1 MLNERD
7 EALDFLS
14 RLAAHP
20 AVAFHETGVA
30 AAICAI
36 LNQTGIEYTA
46 DPFGNIL
53 ARLPGGAAPANA
65 NADAAN
71 IPPLAIVAHMDHP
84 GFELTARAPGGA
96 FLADAL
102 GGIPPSALDPGVPL
116 QAILPGGQRI
126 PAITAGPPPHTES
139 HAGNAKRQT
148 LVHLTA
154 PDAPDE
160 IPLPTAAVFD
170 LPDFALDGDYI
181 RMRAADDLAGCAAA
195 LAALTRLS
203 RQDEKPPGDIY
214 ALFTRAEEVGL
225 IGARLAADAR
235 LLPPET
241 LIISVESSRALP
253 GAEPGRGAVIRVGDA
268 GATFNADAES
278 ALTRARETLQETAPD
293 FPAQRQL
300 MSGGVCEAS
309 AFIAAGYPATGLAF
323 PLGNYHN
330 AAPEGRIEAEYIH
343 LNDYLSGIALLTE
356 AARQVPDR
364 ANTAFRRRLQSVP
377 DNLRLRL
384 QQPPQ

>member
-30 AAICAI
+30 AAVCAI
-36 LNQTGIEYTA
+36 LNQTGIQYTA
-46 DPFGNIL
+46 DAFGNIL
-53 ARLPGGAAPANA
+53 ARLPRAAPAHDANA
-65 NADAAN
+65 NAAN

-84 GFELTARAPGGA
+84 GFELTARATGGA

-102 GGIPPSALDPGVPL
+102 GGIPPSALNPGVPL

-126 PAITAGPPPHTES
+126 PAITAGPPPHTDD
-139 HAGNAKRQT
+139 AGNNQRQT
-148 LVHLTA
+148 LVNLTG
-154 PDAPDE
+154 PHAPDE
-160 IPLPTAAVFD
+160 IPLPAPAVFD

-195 LAALTRLS
+195 LAALARLS
-203 RQDEKPPGDIY
+203 RHDEKPQGDIY

-225 IGARLAADAR
+225 IGARLAADTR
-235 LLPPET
+235 LLPPDT
-241 LIISVESSRALP
+241 LIISVEASRILP

-268 GATFNADAES
+268 GSTFNADAES
-278 ALTRARETLQETAPD
+278 ALTRARESLQETAPN

-330 AAPEGRIEAEYIH
+330 GAPEGRIEAEYIH
-343 LNDYLSGIALLTE
+343 LDDYLSGIALLTE

-364 ANTAFRRRLQSVP
+364 ANTAFRRRLQSGP

-384 QQPPQ
+384 QQPAQ